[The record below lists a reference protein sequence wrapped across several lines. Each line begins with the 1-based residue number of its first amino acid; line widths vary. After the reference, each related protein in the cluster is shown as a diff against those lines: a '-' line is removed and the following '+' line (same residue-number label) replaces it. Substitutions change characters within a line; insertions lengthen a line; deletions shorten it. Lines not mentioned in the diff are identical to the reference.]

1 VITFDPTLKA
11 IAPEAVPDV
20 TVEPFTVTV
29 AVASV
34 VVGVTVILVAALLT
48 LAV

>member
-1 VITFDPTLKA
+1 VIKFGPTLNA

-20 TVEPFTVTV
+20 TAEPFTVTV
-29 AVASV
+29 AVASL
-34 VVGVTVILVAALLT
+34 VVGVNVKLVIALPT